1 MADRM
6 LAGSL
11 KSAATTLVTLSSLS
25 RAWAEGESG
34 LREVAT
40 MEATPS
46 LVARALM
53 TARPC
58 LPVALKTR

>member
-1 MADRM
+1 MADKT

-25 RAWAEGESG
+25 RFCAEVELGV
-34 LREVAT
+34 RDVAT
-40 MEATPS
+40 MEDTPS
-46 LVARALM
+46 VVARALI